1 MEWVCAGEFA
11 EYLLVVYWVGL
22 VFVEQAGLDEVNV

>member
-1 MEWVCAGEFA
+1 MEGGEFA

-22 VFVEQAGLDEVNV
+22 VLVEQAGLDEVNM